1 MLLEEAATA
10 LDNMDKVPQHFL
22 FTGRMLTVDAL
33 IFGGCNIS
41 IVSCGRCT
49 QVCFVAAQK
58 NAGCTGLSRF
68 VVGAIGFEVGLK
80 LIEAGRLAEVWMRQ

>member
-1 MLLEEAATA
+1 
-10 LDNMDKVPQHFL
+10 
-22 FTGRMLTVDAL
+22 MLTVDAL
-33 IFGGCNIS
+33 VFGGCNIS

-58 NAGCTGLSRF
+58 NPGCTGLSRF

-80 LIEAGRLAEVWMRQ
+80 LIEAGRLAEVGMRQ